1 MRQDEPGG
9 MLCHAGQG
17 MDQADH
23 ANRLA
28 KPGKCGVNTRGVDL
42 IFALRFALLPAKV
55 RPMSQDSSIPRLFD
69 QAAQRHYRARAAAG
83 YSEFDF
89 LKKEAAIRIADRL
102 ELMRRDF
109 PLCLDFGSHD
119 GTLTRVIA
127 ETGKVGTVL
136 QADPAPAFAALAS
149 DAGPALASEY
159 DLLPFA
165 AQSFDAVFSCLTLH
179 WVDDLPGVMA
189 QIRRLLKPDGLC
201 LVNLLGGSTL
211 TELRGVLLEA
221 EQEIYGGAGPR
232 TAPMA
237 DIRDV
242 GGLLGRAG
250 LALPVADADRLTIT
264 YPDIFRLMADLRG
277 MGEQNALLGRRR
289 TPTSRRLFL
298 RAAEIYHDRF
308 ADEDGRIPASFEIIT
323 LTGWAPHESQQ
334 TPLRPGS
341 AAHRLADSLGA
352 TEQDPQA

>member
-1 MRQDEPGG
+1 MDHGG
-9 MLCHAGQG
+9 
-17 MDQADH
+17 
-23 ANRLA
+23 RLDG
-28 KPGKCGVNTRGVDL
+28 PGKCGVNTRAGGPD
-42 IFALRFALLPAKV
+42 FPLRFARPPATV
-55 RPMSQDSSIPRLFD
+55 RAMSQDPSIPRLFD
-69 QAAQRHYRARAAAG
+69 QAAQRRYRARAAAG
-83 YSEFDF
+83 FSGFDF

-109 PLCLDFGSHD
+109 ALCLDFGSHD
-119 GTLTRVIA
+119 GSLTRVIA
-127 ETGKVGTVL
+127 DTGKVGTVL
-136 QADPAPAFAALAS
+136 QADPAPAFASLAA

-159 DLLPFA
+159 DRLPFA
-165 AQSFDAVFSCLTLH
+165 AESFDAVFSCLTLH

-211 TELRGVLLEA
+211 SELRAVLLEA
-221 EQEIYGGAGPR
+221 EQEIYGGASPR
-232 TAPMA
+232 AAPMA

-264 YPDIFRLMADLRG
+264 YPDIFRLMRDLRG
-277 MGEQNALLGRRR
+277 MGEQNALVGRRR

-352 TEQDPQA
+352 AEQDPEA